1 MLSFSIS
8 YWVLVKLPYFTDT
21 TERGVRGWKEA
32 ERQGEFR
39 VFSNILNPKSREK
52 VAGHFSSTNFS
63 SWWGHGQLLFCN
75 IIMIFHSVFF
85 LRAQCV
91 QVAVVSVGFPATPV
105 FLGRARICISA
116 AHTKE
121 DLNQA
126 LKVLIF
132 FFCLNFVWV
141 FL

>member
-1 MLSFSIS
+1 MDNFCFVIS
-8 YWVLVKLPYFTDT
+8 
-21 TERGVRGWKEA
+21 
-32 ERQGEFR
+32 
-39 VFSNILNPKSREK
+39 
-52 VAGHFSSTNFS
+52 
-63 SWWGHGQLLFCN
+63 LLFF
-75 IIMIFHSVFF
+75 IVFF

-132 FFCLNFVWV
+132 VSLKLCLS